1 MKTLIGFAFCL
12 WLGVSASYGSVSSA
26 GDARR
31 LMAPLQGVCQA
42 AGVNAALRQCLAA
55 AGNAKARR
63 NCLRT
68 ADSTTVTIAG
78 AERSDPRVAT
88 AREQFAPAG
97 DLLAQQV
104 EFGLARVTEVV
115 TTSSLPALAGVA
127 DDFVNTLV
135 PSLLEA
141 NAGLNEPQTLGL
153 SVALPRFMGLK
164 VKLGGYSN
172 PDAELNPVLE
182 ATLLERGQLASFREQ
197 AQRLALGD
205 DYYLSA
211 DVALL
216 GRWFGRDP
224 RDHGL
229 EQSRLAW
236 QMMAG
241 STPRG
246 QDLPSRRFQNAA
258 MWLANDSG
266 FSSAD
271 IATTD
276 CVYFHYQ
283 QAREQEKAGIAR
295 GGLNNF
301 WRLVHHQPQWIMGY
315 RRLHRDELVGADRR
329 IYKLKFSSGLF
340 NNVNFLRWTS
350 RCDNDLSGTRC
361 PEAMQDMLQS
371 FAMRY
376 GLGMALYYE
385 HGELADIRV
394 DLPETNSSTS
404 ALLPTLVQQQLVD
417 GDDVFRLDGGDYR
430 RYGWSVGAE
439 LIPMSSTPGDN
450 KASFRLDAGMD
461 YYRYDRDLLRVDHDV
476 SRITLTYRR
485 GRFSFPFH
493 VMYRSETEFEADLG
507 DDLVL
512 GIGVQSSFSQW

>member
-1 MKTLIGFAFCL
+1 MKTVKSLALVL
-12 WLGVSASYGSVSSA
+12 WLGVSASYASVNSA
-26 GDARR
+26 SDARR
-31 LMAPLQGVCQA
+31 LIAPLQGACQA
-42 AGVNAALRQCLAA
+42 AGVNADLRQCLAT
-55 AGNAKARR
+55 AGDAKARR
-63 NCLRT
+63 DCLRA
-68 ADSTTVTIAG
+68 ADSATVTVAG
-78 AERSDPRVAT
+78 VERADARVAT

-97 DLLAQQV
+97 DLLAQKLDV
-104 EFGLARVTEVV
+104 DLERVTDVV
-115 TTSSLPALAGVA
+115 STSPLPALTGVA

-153 SVALPRFMGLK
+153 SVVLPRFMGLK
-164 VKLGGYSN
+164 LKLGGYSN
-172 PDAELNPVLE
+172 PEAELNPVLE
-182 ATLLERGQLASFREQ
+182 TTLLERGQLASFREKE
-197 AQRLALGD
+197 QRLDIGD
-205 DYYLSA
+205 DYYLSV
-211 DVALL
+211 DVAVL

-241 STPRG
+241 TTPRG
-246 QDLPSRRFQNAA
+246 QDLPSRHFQNAA
-258 MWLANDSG
+258 MWLANDPG
-266 FSSAD
+266 FSASD
-271 IATTD
+271 IGTID
-276 CVYFHYQ
+276 CAYFHYQ
-283 QAREQEKAGIAR
+283 QAREQERAGIAR
-295 GGLNNF
+295 GGLNDF

-315 RRLHRDELVGADRR
+315 RRLHRDELVGADSR

-350 RCDNDLSGTRC
+350 RCDNDLSGPRC
-361 PEAMQDMLQS
+361 PEAMQDMQQS

-385 HGELADIRV
+385 QGELADIRV
-394 DLPETNSSTS
+394 DLPEATSPTS
-404 ALLPTLVQQQLVD
+404 ALLPPLVQEQLV
-417 GDDVFRLDGGDYR
+417 GEDDVFRLDGGDYR

-450 KASFRLDAGMD
+450 KASLRVDAGMD

-493 VMYRSETEFEADLG
+493 LMYRSETEFEADLG
-507 DDLVL
+507 QDLVL